1 MSTLA
6 KPRIHFSGTRILADG
21 SLVNV
26 SNYSIDTQY
35 ETLGDRSY
43 KTAPVLS
50 FKGPVTVSMTCDY
63 ALKNYA
69 QFTQNDRTFVG
80 ELTEGVNATKA
91 EIRYTLNGNAPTTS
105 KSYIYMKP
113 FVLNSNKSGSDNTK
127 FKARVYRDGTIG
139 DIYEVTIDIQGVDL
153 VY

>member
-1 MSTLA
+1 MSTLV
-6 KPRIHFSGTRILADG
+6 KPTIYFTGTRILDDG
-21 SLVNV
+21 SLVDV
-26 SNYSIDTQY
+26 SAYHIGTQY
-35 ETLGDRSY
+35 ETLGDLSY
-43 KTAPVLS
+43 KTAPVLK
-50 FKGPVTVSMTCDY
+50 FKGAVTISMGCPY
-63 ALKNYA
+63 ELKNYA

-91 EIRYTLNGNAPTTS
+91 EIRYSYNGNAPTTS

-127 FKARVYRDGTIG
+127 IKARVYRDGVAG
-139 DIYEVTIDIQGVDL
+139 EIYEVTIDIQGVNL